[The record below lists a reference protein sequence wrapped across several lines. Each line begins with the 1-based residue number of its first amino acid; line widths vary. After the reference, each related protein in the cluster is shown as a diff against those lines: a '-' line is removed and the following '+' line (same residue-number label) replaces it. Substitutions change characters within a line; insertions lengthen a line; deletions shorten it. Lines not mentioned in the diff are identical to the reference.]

1 MNIAHITD
9 AADNR
14 MRTRTALEQLQE
26 SQRQL
31 AEKKPDEPAPD
42 ADDESARQQ
51 AIRDLWSV

>member
-26 SQRQL
+26 SQRQP
-31 AEKKPDEPAPD
+31 ERKPDEPVPD
-42 ADDESARQQ
+42 ADDESARQR
-51 AIRDLWSV
+51 AINDLWSV